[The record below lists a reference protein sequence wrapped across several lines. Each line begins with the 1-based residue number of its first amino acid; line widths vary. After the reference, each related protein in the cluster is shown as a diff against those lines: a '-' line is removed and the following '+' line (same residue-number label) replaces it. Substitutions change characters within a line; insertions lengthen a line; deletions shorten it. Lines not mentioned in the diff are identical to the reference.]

1 MNNPRPAGNDAET
14 FTRLLYYGTVQMGM
28 KPEEFWL
35 MPVGLFLDLWA
46 CHKQFLGLEKPVRE
60 QSIDDLVPYGV

>member
-1 MNNPRPAGNDAET
+1 MNDAET

-35 MPVGLFLDLWA
+35 MPIGLFLDLW
-46 CHKQFLGLEKPVRE
+46 CCYKQWLGLEKPVRE
-60 QSIDDLVPYGV
+60 QTIDDVIVAGI